1 MLKPGTSKLLYTI
14 ALIAAAIGFAVSGYS
29 LSHHYSD
36 STETFCDISSAFNCS
51 TVNKSIYSEI
61 AGVPV
66 AAVGVLGYGLL
77 ALLLANEKLKKEIKY
92 PFAAS
97 LIGLAFQGYLTYI
110 EFGVLYTAC
119 LLCLTSQAV
128 IATVALC
135 TGILYF
141 KGGPA
146 KPPEHS
152 STQ

>member
-1 MLKPGTSKLLYTI
+1 MLKPSTSKLLHTV
-14 ALIAAAIGFAVSGYS
+14 ALIAAVIGFAISAYS
-29 LSHHYSD
+29 LSHHYGNNA
-36 STETFCDISSAFNCS
+36 ETFCDISSALSCS

-77 ALLLANEKLKKEIKY
+77 SLLLANNKLKKEIKY

-97 LIGLAFQGYLTYI
+97 LLGLVFQGYLTFI

-119 LLCLTSQAV
+119 ILCLISQAA
-128 IATVALC
+128 IAVVALT

-141 KGGPA
+141 KDSPA

>member
-1 MLKPGTSKLLYTI
+1 MIKPNTAKLLRTV
-14 ALIAAAIGFAVSGYS
+14 ALIAAVMGFVVSAYA
-29 LSHHYSD
+29 LSHHYGTE
-36 STETFCDISSAFNCS
+36 TETFCDISSQFNCS

-61 AGVPV
+61 AGIPV

-77 ALLLANEKLKKEIKY
+77 ALLLTNDKLKKDIKY

-97 LIGLAFQGYLTYI
+97 LLGLAFQGYLTYI

-119 LLCLTSQAV
+119 ILCLTSQAA
-128 IATVALC
+128 IAIVALC

-141 KGGPA
+141 KENPA